1 MRENI
6 CKRKRQETSL
16 QNIQTI
22 HTAQDQ
28 RTTTTKNQIKWVEDL
43 IRSFSKKDLQT
54 DSQEAQERELSITNY
69 CCC

>member
-6 CKRKRQETSL
+6 CKQNRQGTSL

-28 RTTTTKNQIKWVEDL
+28 RTPPTKNQIKRVEEL
-43 IRSFSKKDLQT
+43 NRSFSKKDIQT
-54 DSQEAQERELSITNY
+54 DSQETQERELSITNY
-69 CCC
+69 